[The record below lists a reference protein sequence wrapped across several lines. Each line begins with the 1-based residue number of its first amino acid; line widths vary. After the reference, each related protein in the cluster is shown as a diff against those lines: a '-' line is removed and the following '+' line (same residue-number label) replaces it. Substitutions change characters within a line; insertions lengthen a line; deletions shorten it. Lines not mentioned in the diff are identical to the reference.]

1 MSDVKD
7 YELANALF
15 RDYTYI
21 CSAYILEP
29 CDLNWRKSGEYGL
42 GRPRLPKQVAIPLT

>member
-1 MSDVKD
+1 MTDVKRPD
-7 YELANALF
+7 LIGALF
-15 RDYTYI
+15 RDYTFI

-42 GRPRLPKQVAIPLT
+42 GRDRLPK